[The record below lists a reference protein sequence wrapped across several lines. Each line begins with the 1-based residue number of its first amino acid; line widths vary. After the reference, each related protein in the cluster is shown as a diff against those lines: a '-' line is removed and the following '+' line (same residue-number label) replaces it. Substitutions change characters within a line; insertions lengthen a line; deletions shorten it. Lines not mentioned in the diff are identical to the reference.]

1 MSRAQRFCAA
11 VVVMVLASP
20 ALSRGAIT
28 WLTDTRTATLTH
40 RTIQNNDSTFFDT
53 LEFTASGP
61 GDFSALNPSYTS
73 STLSHGSV
81 AQNSSVTGGNHIFAS
96 GSFSS
101 SDFLGNTTT
110 QFDYGSSTLSFR
122 FELTQSMIYTY
133 TAAIGTTPTL
143 ARDGGPS
150 ILLQPTPPNTTG
162 TGTLVP
168 GFWTFSAAASRS
180 ASSGPVQFGSF
191 QSFSADV
198 LLTPAP
204 EPGSCAGVCLAGL
217 TLLHRRRRRNR

>member
-110 QFDYGSSTLSFR
+110 QFDYGSSTVSFR

-143 ARDGGPS
+143 ARDVGRRS
-150 ILLQPTPPNTTG
+150 C
-162 TGTLVP
+162 
-168 GFWTFSAAASRS
+168 FS
-180 ASSGPVQFGSF
+180 
-191 QSFSADV
+191 
-198 LLTPAP
+198 
-204 EPGSCAGVCLAGL
+204 
-217 TLLHRRRRRNR
+217 RRRRTPRGRGRSCRASGRSPRPHPAALRRGQFSLARSRASRRTCC